1 MEPGQRKIMYIAISA
16 FCVLAIIAAVV
27 EQFTLSKNG
36 NTNVNAIEEEEITQA
51 ELRQE
56 FNAMFDNKIHYN
68 NYDTSSIEK
77 RVISEDIVYSAYD
90 IEESQENKYE
100 VDIHLPV
107 ININNEIASSFNS
120 ITQEVF
126 ANKAT
131 EVLNNESGNTI
142 IYSVNYTGFVSGDV
156 LSVVIKSTLKEPS
169 NAQRVIVKTYN
180 YNLKTK
186 LEVSI
191 FDAIIKKGTT
201 QEVVK
206 DKIKIQI
213 VNSIKESKYIE
224 ASGYGT
230 YVRDVESSIYDIKN
244 VSEFFFKEDG
254 TLYIIYAYGNN
265 NYTSETDIIKI

>member
-36 NTNVNAIEEEEITQA
+36 NTNVNAIEEEEITQV

>member
-142 IYSVNYTGFVSGDV
+142 IYSVNYTGFVCGDV